1 MITHSSIFRHN
12 ENDTEQTYL
21 SHTMGNE
28 VQNSYFYSIAL
39 LVLLLFVKVK
49 VIHSE
54 HSDHFYIF
62 PPILLAPFSL

>member
-12 ENDTEQTYL
+12 ENDLYR
-21 SHTMGNE
+21 TMGNE